1 MPEMNAPRSANVCVH
16 WDLQQTNPARHG
28 DCKLTGYCADEDA
41 IDGFRIT
48 FRTGETDLETLMNA
62 AFETWLKAAQS
73 DARYQFSTEGYAEH
87 CEANRYEF
95 YENGRLLTD

>member
-1 MPEMNAPRSANVCVH
+1 MH
-16 WDLQQTNPARHG
+16 WDHNKQTLHGNG